1 MFASLFRWEWI
12 VIELIVLG
20 LAVFELVSVR
30 RDERRAQEAKRAN
43 SSGDGP
49 G

>member
-20 LAVFELVSVR
+20 LAVFELVSLR

-43 SSGDGP
+43 DGRNGP
-49 G
+49 R